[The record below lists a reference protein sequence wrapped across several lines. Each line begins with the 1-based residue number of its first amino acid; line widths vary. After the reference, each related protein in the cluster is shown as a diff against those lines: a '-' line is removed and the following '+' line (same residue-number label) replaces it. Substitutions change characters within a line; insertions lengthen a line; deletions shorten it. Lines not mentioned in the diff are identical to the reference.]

1 MGKVSI
7 NESTLTAIGNAIRTK
22 TEKTDLIA
30 PGDMPAEILAIVSGG
45 GGGGDN
51 ERPTDEDLAIAGNL
65 QYAFSNNKFN
75 WLIDIYGDRM
85 TTKNVSGIDS
95 MFSYATDLEEIPF
108 DINCGG
114 YYSTMYVQKAF
125 EYCYN
130 LRSIGKIVNM
140 KPGDG
145 QGMFNNCYRLRELP
159 VFENCDWSGVHD
171 ISYQSL
177 SNMFSYC
184 YSLRSIP
191 ADFLKEIYNTY
202 SSYFGCVYYQAFQNC
217 YALDELRGIP
227 VVRGTSLTSNC
238 FQQTFENLY
247 RAKNIIF
254 DMNDDG
260 TPYQVDWS
268 NQVID
273 LSSVGYV
280 QNVSNSW
287 QNLTKYNSGIT
298 RDDEVNSAVQ
308 YEAKKN
314 SPNWY
319 AGQNNPQFARYNH
332 DSAVNT
338 INSLPITS
346 GSGCVI
352 KFPKLLSTSGAD
364 FGSATDGGAVSSLT
378 EGEIAMAAAK
388 GWTVSFSE
396 ISS

>member
-1 MGKVSI
+1 MGKVFI
-7 NESTLTAIGNAIRTK
+7 QESTLTAIGEAIREK

-30 PGDMPAEILAIVSGG
+30 PGDMPREIRAIVS

-85 TTKNVSGIDS
+85 TTKNVSGMDS
-95 MFSYATDLEEIPF
+95 MFSYASNLEEIPF

-171 ISYQSL
+171 VSYQSL

-217 YALDELRGIP
+217 YTLDELRGIP

-260 TPYQVDWS
+260 TPYQVNWS
-268 NQVID
+268 NQTID
-273 LSSVGYV
+273 LTTVGYV
-280 QNVSNSW
+280 PEGRVSYI
-287 QNLTKYNSGIT
+287 TGYNSGIT
-298 RDDEVNSAVQ
+298 ADKEYSNSATYNALKNDPDNFTCSAAMSRYDGNSAV
-308 YEAKKN
+308 
-314 SPNWY
+314 
-319 AGQNNPQFARYNH
+319 R
-332 DSAVNT
+332 T
-338 INSLPITS
+338 LNSLPSTS
-346 GSGCVI
+346 GTGCVI
-352 KFPKLLSTSGAD
+352 KFKSNAGASTVIGRPMAGIEEQ
-364 FGSATDGGAVSSLT
+364 F
-378 EGEIAMAAAK
+378 IAAAAAK
-388 GWTVSFSE
+388 GWTVTFA
-396 ISS
+396 